1 MERRKK
7 KMTMMAVQGENKV
20 YGRGFLESCSGR

>member
-1 MERRKK
+1 MERRK